1 MKQLSLDRK
10 EDGVDLLDKRIGS
23 VLTTENIFKIL
34 NQFIIPLIN
43 KKERAFLEELEEY
56 LIEKVKPHVD
66 LSKEVYELFPILGKV
81 NLMQRLNPHDMRRVG
96 FRYEM
101 ILAMCLSIIDPEL
114 DLARVV
120 SGIIFSNPL
129 FQYGKQNPK
138 IKKIF
143 EEVITGKKIG
153 CICITEKERGS
164 DAVRMQTTVEDK
176 GEYLVIN
183 GEKIFTTNGPV
194 ADYFVVYGVGDPER
208 PRETMYQLIVERGMD
223 GLETNRINIPSV
235 PRVQIGQTI
244 FNNVKVPKDN
254 VLGAA
259 GDGYKNLFEGLV
271 AERGAI
277 IGSSLGISWL
287 VAVSALIYTNKREQ
301 FGKPIYKFQGVS
313 LPLTQLFVK
322 LMAATELGFK
332 SVSMYDKFFNDEKYY
347 KRTDIIKFNA
357 AFTAGTKYYTSN
369 LAHEIAYECQQLVG
383 GIGYTD
389 NLPID
394 RALEVAKVQEIIG
407 GSRNVQLLI
416 VSRSIKDM
424 IKRLK

>member
-1 MKQLSLDRK
+1 MDNEKRLN
-10 EDGVDLLDKRIGS
+10 LLDKKIGK

-34 NQFIIPLIN
+34 NQFIFPLID
-43 KKERAFLEELEEY
+43 KKEREFLEELQEY
-56 LIEKVKPHVD
+56 LINEVKPHIN
-66 LSKEVYELFPILGKV
+66 LNKQVYDLFPVLGKV

-138 IKKIF
+138 IKRIF

-153 CICITEKERGS
+153 CICITEKEHGS
-164 DAVRMQTTVEDK
+164 DAVQMKTTVEDK
-176 GEYLVIN
+176 GDHLVIN

-194 ADYFVVYGVGDPER
+194 ADYFVVYGVSDVNN
-208 PRETMYQLIVERGMD
+208 PRGTMYQIIVERGME
-223 GLETNRINIPSV
+223 GLRTKRINIPSV

-244 FNNVKVPKDN
+244 FDNVKIPKEN
-254 VLGAA
+254 ILGDA
-259 GDGYKNLFEGLV
+259 GVGYKNLFEGLV

-347 KRTDIIKFNA
+347 KRPDIIKFNA

-369 LAHEIAYECQQLVG
+369 LAHEIAYESQQLVG

-394 RALEVAKVQEIIG
+394 RALQVARVQEIIG
-407 GSRNVQLLI
+407 GSRNIQLMI

-424 IKRLK
+424 IGRLGED